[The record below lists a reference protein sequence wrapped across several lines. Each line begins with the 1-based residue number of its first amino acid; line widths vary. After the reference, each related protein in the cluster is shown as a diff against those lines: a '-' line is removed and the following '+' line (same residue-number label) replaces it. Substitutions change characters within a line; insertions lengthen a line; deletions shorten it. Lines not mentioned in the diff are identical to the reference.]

1 MLNPPLFSKT
11 EEVISIVLMITS
23 CLSLPPI
30 GLFFFLPCLDTYH
43 KIDLRL
49 KTLEIPF
56 HQVWLISPLYINF
69 GNYLMLNLILSTFI
83 LANKSLKKNLKVT
96 SSLPKIRQ

>member
-1 MLNPPLFSKT
+1 MLKPPLFSKT
-11 EEVISIVLMITS
+11 EEVISVVLMMTS
-23 CLSLPPI
+23 CLSFPPA

-56 HQVWLISPLYINF
+56 HQVWLSI
-69 GNYLMLNLILSTFI
+69 LMLNLKLPTFI
-83 LANKSLKKNLKVT
+83 LAKKSLKKTSQSNL
-96 SSLPKIRQ
+96 